1 MTLVQSAKHH
11 GTRNL
16 RYMFTVDYSTT
27 AIFCTC
33 GSNNWVTVEDRLVH
47 AARGLTSIELSVSDR
62 ECDTERRMVSLQLWS
77 FMCYAVTEK

>member
-1 MTLVQSAKHH
+1 MTLVQSITVLETCGICSLLTIA
-11 GTRNL
+11 L
-16 RYMFTVDYSTT
+16 RRF
-27 AIFCTC
+27 FCTC